1 MEPSAVRTPK
11 TPRTRRSALLAALC
25 GLLMVFSAPGP
36 ANAKARAK
44 APQSSAVSPADVELA
59 LATLAAGDPCRDA
72 VRAGLVSG
80 ERTPELTTRCARA
93 WTRAAGRLYRA
104 QRPRFGLVDRRQES
118 LAQITVLLSTTR
130 HCRRWILRDGG
141 RGSLIPAD
149 ARREK
154 CSIRRFRGA
163 LPVYV
168 IDAEG
173 ARMRALEVTDAD
185 DGRYIVRYSEVD
197 AALRLRGKAPLERW
211 SYVEL
216 GEAGWAGRVD
226 LREIRTELAER
237 HRGWVERGRGV
248 PALFVIRHP
257 EHRDAD
263 EVRLLA
269 EEARFLRQS
278 EDYQAV
284 LAGEMTPQRF
294 LDRYLVS
301 RFHRSVRSL
310 ESFLAPEADEPDDFS
325 GEVPLADEDL
335 ESAQD
340 PDLTLKPTAD
350 SPASP
355 APDEAASVCPP
366 GAANDDECTPS
377 TPPPPDDPR
386 PRRRRGDDRPSG
398 FLGVP
403 SGL

>member
-1 MEPSAVRTPK
+1 M
-11 TPRTRRSALLAALC
+11 
-25 GLLMVFSAPGP
+25 
-36 ANAKARAK
+36 
-44 APQSSAVSPADVELA
+44 
-59 LATLAAGDPCRDA
+59 
-72 VRAGLVSG
+72 
-80 ERTPELTTRCARA
+80 
-93 WTRAAGRLYRA
+93 
-104 QRPRFGLVDRRQES
+104 
-118 LAQITVLLSTTR
+118 
-130 HCRRWILRDGG
+130 
-141 RGSLIPAD
+141 IPAD

-154 CSIRRFRGA
+154 CSIRRFRGP

-173 ARMRALEVTDAD
+173 ARVRALEVAEAE
-185 DGRYIVRYSEVD
+185 DGRYTVRYSEVD
-197 AALRLRGKAPLERW
+197 AALRLRGQAPLERW

-216 GEAGWAGRVD
+216 GETGWAGRVD

-310 ESFLAPEADEPDDFS
+310 ESFLPPEP
-325 GEVPLADEDL
+325 GEFDGKVPLADEDL
-335 ESAQD
+335 VSAQA
-340 PDLTLKPTAD
+340 PDLPPTVD
-350 SPASP
+350 SAASP
-355 APDEAASVCPP
+355 APSEAASVCPP

-377 TPPPPDDPR
+377 TPPSPDDPR
-386 PRRRRGDDRPSG
+386 PRRRRGDERPSG

>member
-1 MEPSAVRTPK
+1 MEPIAVQAPRTPQMRGG
-11 TPRTRRSALLAALC
+11 PLLAALC

-36 ANAKARAK
+36 ANAKGRAK
-44 APQSSAVSPADVELA
+44 APQTSAVGPADVELA
-59 LATLAAGDPCRDA
+59 LATLAAGDPCRDE

-80 ERTPELTTRCARA
+80 ERTPELTTRCAGA
-93 WTRAAGRLYRA
+93 WARTAGRLYRTE
-104 QRPRFGLVDRRQES
+104 RPHFGLVDRRQES

-141 RGSLIPAD
+141 RRSLIPAD

-168 IDAEG
+168 IDAKG
-173 ARMRALEVTDAD
+173 ARTRALEVTEAN
-185 DGRYIVRYSEVD
+185 DGRYVVRYAEVD
-197 AALRLRGKAPLERW
+197 AALRLRGQAPLERW

-216 GEAGWAGRVD
+216 GETGWAGRVD

-278 EDYQAV
+278 EDYEAV

-310 ESFLAPEADEPDDFS
+310 ESFLPPEPDESDAFAS
-325 GEVPLADEDL
+325 KVPLADEDL
-335 ESAQD
+335 ESAPT
-340 PDLTLKPTAD
+340 PDRTLKPTGD

-355 APDEAASVCPP
+355 APGEAASVCPP
-366 GAANDDECTPS
+366 GAANDDECTPT
-377 TPPPPDDPR
+377 TPPSSDDPR
-386 PRRRRGDDRPSG
+386 PRRRRGDDRPPG
-398 FLGVP
+398 FLAVP